1 MKVINTHYTMC
12 FWFEI
17 IYIPFGITNVV
28 QEHESRLFYGSGGTL
43 KKLFVSFSFP
53 LLFEHAKGKH
63 KGVMKLNVLALLL
76 LR

>member
-1 MKVINTHYTMC
+1 MS
-12 FWFEI
+12 FWFKI

-28 QEHESRLFYGSGGTL
+28 QESQLFFGSGTL
-43 KKLFVSFSFP
+43 KKFFVSFSFP

-63 KGVMKLNVLALLL
+63 EGIMKLNVLALLL

>member
-1 MKVINTHYTMC
+1 MKVINTHYTIC

-17 IYIPFGITNVV
+17 ILTGITNVV
-28 QEHESRLFYGSGGTL
+28 QEHESRLFFGSGGTL
-43 KKLFVSFSFP
+43 KKFFVSFSFP

-63 KGVMKLNVLALLL
+63 EGIMKLNVLALLL

>member
-1 MKVINTHYTMC
+1 MKVINTYYTMSV
-12 FWFEI
+12 WFKI

-28 QEHESRLFYGSGGTL
+28 QEHESRLFFGSGTL

-63 KGVMKLNVLALLL
+63 EGIMKLYVLALLL

>member
-1 MKVINTHYTMC
+1 MKVINTHYTMS
-12 FWFEI
+12 FWFKI

-28 QEHESRLFYGSGGTL
+28 QKHESRLFFGSGTL

-53 LLFEHAKGKH
+53 LLFEHAKSKH
-63 KGVMKLNVLALLL
+63 EGIMKLNVLALLL